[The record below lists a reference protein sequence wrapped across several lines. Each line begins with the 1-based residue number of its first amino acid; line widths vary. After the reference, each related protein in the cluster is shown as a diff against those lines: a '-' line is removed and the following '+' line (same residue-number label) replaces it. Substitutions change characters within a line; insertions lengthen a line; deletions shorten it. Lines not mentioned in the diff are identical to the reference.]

1 MISDNQQHGT
11 TSMKKH
17 ILVEHAKTANVA
29 FDLEELHREKFNES
43 FSVGYGAIIE
53 HFRSAN
59 SYKKDDA

>member
-1 MISDNQQHGT
+1 
-11 TSMKKH
+11 MKKH